1 MLIPVTQAF
10 FNFLHMTAAWEVIPP
25 RAVITPLQ
33 YFDFTISTISG
44 EISSWQKIN
53 CSLFSINFSA
63 SSLKKQISP
72 TPTPALAAIPVIVL
86 TYQY

>member
-1 MLIPVTQAF
+1 
-10 FNFLHMTAAWEVIPP
+10 MTAAWEVIPP

-72 TPTPALAAIPVIVL
+72 TPTPALAAIPVPNSSNLSVL
-86 TYQY
+86 TNFSSSNKLSTC